1 VAKRRQPLP
10 GRRERASIA
19 LVMVL
24 MIGVLFILLPIY
36 WLMVASTKSTQTLF
50 GNNAFVPTTVG
61 NILPNL
67 RTLFS
72 TDSGAY
78 GRWYV
83 NSAIYATVTAALTTY
98 LCTVTGM
105 AIGKFAFR
113 GRRALMAVV
122 LGSLM
127 IPTTVLIVPLFVLEH
142 DLRLTNTYQGVILPL
157 IVFPFGVY
165 FMSVYSRS
173 AVHGTILEA
182 GQVDGCGLLRLV
194 HRIGIP
200 LLRPGMV
207 TLFLIAFIGTWNNYF
222 LPLVLLG
229 STNKFPLTVGL
240 DIWLSTI
247 NEPAAAGRTLF
258 MQVITGSF
266 LSILPML
273 ILFPLVQKYIV
284 RGLSSGA
291 VAGE

>member
-1 VAKRRQPLP
+1 VGRRGTIP

-19 LVMVL
+19 LVL
-24 MIGVLFILLPIY
+24 ILIIGVLFVLLPIY
-36 WLMVASTKSTQTLF
+36 WLLVASTKNTTTLF
-50 GNNAFVPTTVG
+50 GNDTFVPTTVG
-61 NILPNL
+61 NIIPNL
-67 RTLFS
+67 RTLFA
-72 TDSGAY
+72 TDGGTY
-78 GRWYV
+78 GRWYI
-83 NSAIYATVTAALTTY
+83 NSIVYATVTAGLTTY
-98 LCTVTGM
+98 LSTLTGM
-105 AIGKFAFR
+105 AIGKFQFR
-113 GRRALMAVV
+113 GRRALMGIV

-127 IPTTVLIVPLFVLEH
+127 IPSTVLIVPLFVLEH
-142 DLRLTNTYQGVILPL
+142 DFHLTNTYEGVILPL

-173 AVHGTILEA
+173 AVPATILEA

-194 HRIGIP
+194 HKLGIP

-229 STNKFPLTVGL
+229 NSHRFPLTVGL

-247 NEPAAAGRTLF
+247 NSPAAGRTLY
-258 MQVITGSF
+258 MQVVTGSF
-266 LSILPML
+266 LSIVPML
-273 ILFPLVQKYIV
+273 VLFPFLQKYIV

-291 VAGE
+291 LVGE